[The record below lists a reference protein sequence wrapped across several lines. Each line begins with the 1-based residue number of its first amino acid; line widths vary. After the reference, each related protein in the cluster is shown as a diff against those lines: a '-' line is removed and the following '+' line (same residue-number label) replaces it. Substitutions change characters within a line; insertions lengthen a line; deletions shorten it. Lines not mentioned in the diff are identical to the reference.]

1 MKRVG
6 IDLGG
11 TYIKGGIVDEENR
24 IIVHGS
30 TPTMTEREPE
40 EIIRDMAALVKKLTE
55 EAGITLRDI
64 AGIGIGSPG
73 TIDAGSGKV
82 LYSNNIRW
90 EHVPLAELLGKML
103 AEDAD
108 GGVIKVRVSNDA
120 NCAALGELVCDTD
133 SGVQSAVL
141 LTLGTGVGSGI
152 ILNGK
157 LYEGEHPGGA
167 ELGHMV
173 ICHGGK
179 QCSCGRKGC
188 LEAYVSASA
197 LVEDA
202 RQAARDTEESFLRV
216 LAEEELP
223 TAHLPKKDQQTAMD
237 ELAERQQID
246 GNENKDM
253 LCKLN
258 GKHVIEAVRQKDPA
272 AAKVF
277 ERYLEYL
284 GCGIVNIINIF
295 RPEVIYL
302 GGGICEGFDL
312 MEEPLREY
320 VKQNCFGGEIA
331 MVAQI
336 KKAAHGNDA
345 GIIGAAALIDME

>member
-1 MKRVG
+1 MKRIG

-11 TYIKGGIVDEENR
+11 TYIKGGIVDEENK
-24 IIVHGS
+24 IIAHGA

-73 TIDAGSGKV
+73 TIDAGSGMV

-90 EHVPLAELLGKML
+90 ENVPLAELLGKML
-103 AEDAD
+103 AEEAD
-108 GGVIKVRVSNDA
+108 CGVIKVRVSNDA

-133 SGVQSAVL
+133 SGIRSAVL

-157 LYEGEHPGGA
+157 LYEGEQPGGA

-173 ICHGGK
+173 ICHDGR

-202 RQAARDTEESFLRV
+202 RQAVREAENSVLRMLASEDLHESQI
-216 LAEEELP
+216 
-223 TAHLPKKDQQTAMD
+223 PKEDS
-237 ELAERQQID
+237 
-246 GNENKDM
+246 
-253 LCKLN
+253 LCGLN

-272 AAKVF
+272 AVKVF
-277 ERYLEYL
+277 GQYLEYL
-284 GCGIVNIINIF
+284 GCGIVNIINVF

-312 MEEPLREY
+312 MEETLQKY
-320 VKQNCFGGEIA
+320 VKENCFGGEIA
-331 MVAQI
+331 AVAQI

-345 GIIGAAALIDME
+345 GIIGAAALIDLT

>member
-6 IDLGG
+6 LDLGG

-24 IIVHGS
+24 IIVHGA

-40 EIIRDMAALVKKLTE
+40 EIIRDMASLVKKLTE

-90 EHVPLAELLGKML
+90 ENVPLAELLGKML
-103 AEDAD
+103 AEDTD
-108 GGVIKVRVSNDA
+108 CSVIKVRVSNDA

-157 LYEGEHPGGA
+157 LYEGEQPGGA

-173 ICHGGK
+173 ICHGGR

-202 RQAARDTEESFLRV
+202 RQAARDTEESLLRV
-216 LAEEELP
+216 LAGEESDL
-223 TAHLPKKDQQTAMD
+223 
-237 ELAERQQID
+237 R
-246 GNENKDM
+246 G
-253 LCKLN
+253 LN
-258 GKHVIEAVRQKDPA
+258 GKHVIEAVRKKDTVA
-272 AAKVF
+272 VKVF
-277 ERYLEYL
+277 EQYLEYL
-284 GCGIVNIINIF
+284 GCGITNIINIF

-302 GGGICEGFDL
+302 GGGICEGFEL
-312 MEEPLREY
+312 MEETLQKY

-331 MVAQI
+331 AVARI

-345 GIIGAAALIDME
+345 GIIGAAALIDIE

>member
-1 MKRVG
+1 MKRIG

-11 TYIKGGIVDEENR
+11 TYIKCGIVDEGNR
-24 IIVHGS
+24 ILIHGS

-40 EIIRDMAALVKKLTE
+40 EIIRDMAALVERLVK
-55 EAGITLRDI
+55 EAGFTFRDI

-73 TIDAGSGKV
+73 TVDTGSGNV

-90 EHVPLAELLGKML
+90 ENVELAELLSGML
-103 AEDAD
+103 AGDTEC
-108 GGVIKVRVSNDA
+108 GKLPVKVSNDA
-120 NCAALGELVCDTD
+120 NCAALGEMVCDTD
-133 SGVQSAVL
+133 SGIRSAVL

-152 ILNGK
+152 ILNSK

-173 ICHGGK
+173 ICHGGRK
-179 QCSCGRKGC
+179 CSCGRRGC

-202 RQAARDTEESFLRV
+202 RQAAREAGDSLLCT
-216 LAEEELP
+216 LP
-223 TAHLPKKDQQTAMD
+223 DG
-237 ELAERQQID
+237 ERHETQMPNGD
-246 GNENKDM
+246 P
-253 LCKLN
+253 LCRLN
-258 GKHVIEAVRQKDPA
+258 GRHVIEAVRQKDPA
-272 AAKVF
+272 AGKVF

-295 RPEVIYL
+295 RPDAVYL

-312 MEEPLREY
+312 MEVALQEY
-320 VKQNCFGGEIA
+320 VKQNSFGGKIA
-331 MVAQI
+331 RIAQI

-345 GIIGAAALIDME
+345 GIIGAAALIPLGENGKPLC

>member
-6 IDLGG
+6 LDLGG
-11 TYIKGGIVDEENR
+11 TYIKGGIVDEANR
-24 IIVHGS
+24 IVARGA
-30 TPTMTEREPE
+30 TPTMAERKPE

-55 EAGITLRDI
+55 EASITLYDI

-73 TIDAGSGKV
+73 TIDAGSGMV

-90 EHVPLAELLGKML
+90 ENVPLAELLGKRL
-103 AEDAD
+103 AEDA
-108 GGVIKVRVSNDA
+108 GCGVIKVRVSNDA

-133 SGVQSAVL
+133 SGIRSAVL

-157 LYEGEHPGGA
+157 LYEGEQPGGA

-173 ICHGGK
+173 ICHGGR

-202 RQAARDTEESFLRV
+202 SQAARKVENSVLRI
-216 LAEEELP
+216 LA
-223 TAHLPKKDQQTAMD
+223 
-237 ELAERQQID
+237 
-246 GNENKDM
+246 NEDLHEPQLTKEDP
-253 LCKLN
+253 LRGLN

-272 AAKVF
+272 AVKAF
-277 ERYLEYL
+277 GQYLEYL

-312 MEEPLREY
+312 MEESLQKY
-320 VKQNCFGGEIA
+320 VKENCFGGEIA
-331 MVAQI
+331 AVAQI

-345 GIIGAAALIDME
+345 GIIGAAALID

>member
-11 TYIKGGIVDEENR
+11 TYIKGGIVDEGNR

-40 EIIRDMAALVKKLTE
+40 EIIRDMAFLVKKLME
-55 EAGITLRDI
+55 EVGITLRDI

-90 EHVPLAELLGKML
+90 ENVPLAELLGKML
-103 AEDAD
+103 AEDTD
-108 GGVIKVRVSNDA
+108 CGVIKVRVSNDA

-133 SGVQSAVL
+133 SSIQSAVM

-157 LYEGEHPGGA
+157 LYEGEQSGGA

-173 ICHGGK
+173 ICHGGR

-202 RQAARDTEESFLRV
+202 RRAARDMENSLLCV
-216 LAEEELP
+216 LAGEAPAL
-223 TAHLPKKDQQTAMD
+223 
-237 ELAERQQID
+237 RS
-246 GNENKDM
+246 
-253 LCKLN
+253 LN
-258 GKHVIEAVRQKDPA
+258 GKHVIEAVRKKDPA
-272 AAKVF
+272 AVKVF
-277 ERYLEYL
+277 EQYLEYL
-284 GCGIVNIINIF
+284 GCGITNIINIF

-312 MEEPLREY
+312 MEETLQNY

-331 MVAQI
+331 AVARI

>member
-24 IIVHGS
+24 IIARGA
-30 TPTMTEREPE
+30 TPTMAEREAE
-40 EIIRDMAALVKKLTE
+40 EIIRDMSALVKKLTE
-55 EAGITLRDI
+55 EAGIPLRDI

-73 TIDAGSGKV
+73 TIDAGSGIV

-90 EHVPLAELLGKML
+90 DDVPLAELLGKML

-108 GGVIKVRVSNDA
+108 GSVIKVRVSNDA

-133 SGVQSAVL
+133 TGVQSAVL

-157 LYEGEHPGGA
+157 LYEGEQPGGA

-173 ICHGGK
+173 ICHGGR

-202 RQAARDTEESFLRV
+202 KWAAQEAKDSSL
-216 LAEEELP
+216 LEL
-223 TAHLPKKDQQTAMD
+223 TD
-237 ELAERQQID
+237 R
-246 GNENKDM
+246 
-253 LCKLN
+253 LN
-258 GKHVIEAVRQKDPA
+258 GRNVIEAVRQKDPVA
-272 AAKVF
+272 VKVF
-277 ERYLEYL
+277 EQYLEYL

-295 RPEVIYL
+295 RPEIIYL

-312 MEEPLREY
+312 MEETLQTY
-320 VKQNCFGGEIA
+320 VKENCFGGEIA
-331 MVAQI
+331 AVAQI

-345 GIIGAAALIDME
+345 GIIGAAALIEME

>member
-24 IIVHGS
+24 IIARGA
-30 TPTMTEREPE
+30 TPTMAEREAE

-55 EAGITLRDI
+55 EAGMTLRDI

-73 TIDAGSGKV
+73 TIDAGSGVV

-90 EHVPLAELLGKML
+90 ENVPLADLLAGML
-103 AEDAD
+103 TEDAD
-108 GGVIKVRVSNDA
+108 CGAIKVRVSNDA

-133 SGVQSAVL
+133 SGIQSAVL

-157 LYEGEHPGGA
+157 LYEGEQPGGA

-173 ICHGGK
+173 ICHGGR

-202 RQAARDTEESFLRV
+202 RQAARE
-216 LAEEELP
+216 AEDSALY
-223 TAHLPKKDQQTAMD
+223 A
-237 ELAERQQID
+237 
-246 GNENKDM
+246 
-253 LCKLN
+253 LCGLN
-258 GKHVIEAVRQKDPA
+258 GKHVIEAVRQKDA
-272 AAKVF
+272 AAVKVF

-312 MEEPLREY
+312 MEETLQKYVRE
-320 VKQNCFGGEIA
+320 NCFGGEIA
-331 MVAQI
+331 AAAQI

-345 GIIGAAALIDME
+345 GIIGAAALID

>member
-24 IIVHGS
+24 IIARGA
-30 TPTMTEREPE
+30 TPTMAEREAE

-73 TIDAGSGKV
+73 TIDGGSGKV

-90 EHVPLAELLGKML
+90 ENVPLAEFLGKML

-108 GGVIKVRVSNDA
+108 CGVIKVKVSNDA

-133 SGVQSAVL
+133 SGIRSAVL

-157 LYEGEHPGGA
+157 LYEGEQPGGT

-173 ICHGGK
+173 ICHDGR

-202 RQAARDTEESFLRV
+202 RQIARSMEDSVLRV
-216 LAEEELP
+216 LAGEESTYSPERN
-223 TAHLPKKDQQTAMD
+223 QQAAMG
-237 ELAERQQID
+237 ELAEKKQDI
-246 GNENKDM
+246 
-253 LCKLN
+253 LCGLN

-272 AAKVF
+272 AVKVF
-277 ERYLEYL
+277 EQYLEYL
-284 GCGIVNIINIF
+284 GCEITNIINIF

-312 MEEPLREY
+312 TEETLQKY
-320 VKQNCFGGEIA
+320 VKENCFGGEIA
-331 MVAQI
+331 ATAQI

-345 GIIGAAALIDME
+345 GIIGAAALIDLTSH

>member
-6 IDLGG
+6 LDLGG
-11 TYIKGGIVDEENR
+11 TYIKGGIVDEANR
-24 IIVHGS
+24 IVARGA
-30 TPTMTEREPE
+30 TPTMAEREAE
-40 EIIRDMAALVKKLTE
+40 EIIRDMASLVKKLTE

-73 TIDAGSGKV
+73 TIDAGSGVV

-90 EHVPLAELLGKML
+90 ENVPLAELLGKML
-103 AEDAD
+103 TEDAD
-108 GGVIKVRVSNDA
+108 CGVIKVRVSNDA
-120 NCAALGELVCDTD
+120 NCAALGEMVCDTD
-133 SGVQSAVL
+133 SGIQSAVL

-157 LYEGEHPGGA
+157 LYEGEQPGGA

-173 ICHGGK
+173 ICHGGR

-202 RQAARDTEESFLRV
+202 RQAARNTEKSLLCV
-216 LAEEELP
+216 LAGAELLCP
-223 TAHLPKKDQQTAMD
+223 PEKIQQSAMD
-237 ELAERQQID
+237 GLTEKNQDRLD
-246 GNENKDM
+246 G
-253 LCKLN
+253 LN

-272 AAKVF
+272 AVKVF
-277 ERYLEYL
+277 EQYLEYL
-284 GCGIVNIINIF
+284 GCGITNIINIF

-312 MEEPLREY
+312 MEETLQKYIRE
-320 VKQNCFGGEIA
+320 NCFGGEIA
-331 MVAQI
+331 AVAQI

-345 GIIGAAALIDME
+345 GIIGAAALIDLT

>member
-1 MKRVG
+1 MKRIG

-24 IIVHGS
+24 IIARGA
-30 TPTMTEREPE
+30 TPTMAEREAE

-55 EAGITLRDI
+55 DAGITLHDI

-73 TIDAGSGKV
+73 TIDAGSGMV

-90 EHVPLAELLGKML
+90 ENVPLAELLGKML

-108 GGVIKVRVSNDA
+108 CGVIKVRVSNDA
-120 NCAALGELVCDTD
+120 NCAALGELACDTD
-133 SGVQSAVL
+133 SGIRSAVL

-157 LYEGEHPGGA
+157 LYEGEQPGGA

-173 ICHGGK
+173 ICHGGR

-202 RQAARDTEESFLRV
+202 RQEAREAENSV
-216 LAEEELP
+216 LCMLANEELHAP
-223 TAHLPKKDQQTAMD
+223 QLTKEDP
-237 ELAERQQID
+237 
-246 GNENKDM
+246 
-253 LCKLN
+253 LCGLN
-258 GKHVIEAVRQKDPA
+258 GKHVIEAVRQTDPA
-272 AAKVF
+272 AVKVF
-277 ERYLEYL
+277 RQYLEYL

-295 RPEVIYL
+295 RPEVVYL

-312 MEEPLREY
+312 MEESLQKY
-320 VKQNCFGGEIA
+320 VKENCFGGEIA
-331 MVAQI
+331 AVSQI
-336 KKAAHGNDA
+336 KKALYGNDA
-345 GIIGAAALIDME
+345 GIIGAAALIDFT

>member
-24 IIVHGS
+24 IIAHGS
-30 TPTMTEREPE
+30 TPTMTEREPK
-40 EIIRDMAALVKKLTE
+40 EIIRDMAVLVEKLME
-55 EAGITLRDI
+55 ETGLTIRDI

-90 EHVPLAELLGKML
+90 ENVPLAELLGKML
-103 AEDAD
+103 TEDAD
-108 GGVIKVRVSNDA
+108 CGVIKVRVSNDA
-120 NCAALGELVCDTD
+120 NCAALGELVCDSD
-133 SGVQSAVL
+133 SDIRSAVL

-157 LYEGEHPGGA
+157 LYEGEQPGGA

-173 ICHGGK
+173 ICHGGR

-202 RQAARDTEESFLRV
+202 RRAALDREDSVLRALAGEEPLYLPEKNRQA
-216 LAEEELP
+216 
-223 TAHLPKKDQQTAMD
+223 AMD
-237 ELAERQQID
+237 ELTLD
-246 GNENKDM
+246 G
-253 LCKLN
+253 LN
-258 GKHVIEAVRQKDPA
+258 GKHVIEAVRQTDPA
-272 AAKVF
+272 AVKVF
-277 ERYLEYL
+277 EHYLEYL

-312 MEEPLREY
+312 MEETLQKY
-320 VKQNCFGGEIA
+320 VKENCFGGEIA
-331 MVAQI
+331 AVAQI

>member
-6 IDLGG
+6 LDLGG

-24 IIVHGS
+24 IIACGA
-30 TPTMTEREPE
+30 TPTMAEREPE
-40 EIIRDMAALVKKLTE
+40 EIIRDMASLVKKLTE

-73 TIDAGSGKV
+73 TIDAGSGVV

-90 EHVPLAELLGKML
+90 ENVPLAELLGKML
-103 AEDAD
+103 TEDAD
-108 GGVIKVRVSNDA
+108 CGVIKVRVSNDA

-133 SGVQSAVL
+133 SGIQSAVL

-152 ILNGK
+152 ILKGK
-157 LYEGEHPGGA
+157 LYEGEQPGGA

-173 ICHGGK
+173 ICHGGR

-202 RQAARDTEESFLRV
+202 RQAARNTEKSLLCV
-216 LAEEELP
+216 LAGAELSCTP
-223 TAHLPKKDQQTAMD
+223 EKIQQSAMD
-237 ELAERQQID
+237 GLTEKNQDRLD
-246 GNENKDM
+246 G
-253 LCKLN
+253 LN

-272 AAKVF
+272 AVKVF
-277 ERYLEYL
+277 EQYLEYL
-284 GCGIVNIINIF
+284 GCGITNIINIF

-312 MEEPLREY
+312 MEETLQKYIRE
-320 VKQNCFGGEIA
+320 NCFGGEIA
-331 MVAQI
+331 AVAQI

-345 GIIGAAALIDME
+345 GIIGAAALIDLT

>member
-6 IDLGG
+6 LDLGG

-40 EIIRDMAALVKKLTE
+40 EIIRDMASLVKKLTE
-55 EAGITLRDI
+55 EAGITLHDI
-64 AGIGIGSPG
+64 DGVGIGSPG

-90 EHVPLAELLGKML
+90 ENVPLAELLGKML
-103 AEDAD
+103 AEDTD
-108 GGVIKVRVSNDA
+108 CDVIKVKVSNDA

-133 SGVQSAVL
+133 SRVQSAVL
-141 LTLGTGVGSGI
+141 LTLGTGVGGGI

-173 ICHGGK
+173 ICHGGR

-202 RQAARDTEESFLRV
+202 RQAARDMENSVLHV
-216 LAEEELP
+216 LAGEEPAL
-223 TAHLPKKDQQTAMD
+223 H
-237 ELAERQQID
+237 
-246 GNENKDM
+246 G
-253 LCKLN
+253 LN
-258 GKHVIEAVRQKDPA
+258 GKHVIEAVRKKDPA
-272 AAKVF
+272 AVKVF
-277 ERYLEYL
+277 EQYLEYL

-312 MEEPLREY
+312 MEETLQKY
-320 VKQNCFGGEIA
+320 VRGNCFGGEIA

-336 KKAAHGNDA
+336 KKAVHGNDA
-345 GIIGAAALIDME
+345 GIIGAAALIDMK

>member
-1 MKRVG
+1 MKRIG

-11 TYIKGGIVDEENR
+11 TYIKGGVVDEENR
-24 IIVHGS
+24 IIARRAV
-30 TPTMTEREPE
+30 PTGKEREPE
-40 EIIRDMAALVKKLTE
+40 EIIRDMAALAEKLVK
-55 EAGITLRDI
+55 EAGLTFQDI

-73 TIDAGSGKV
+73 TIDAESGTV
-82 LYSNNIRW
+82 LYSNNIQW
-90 EHVPLAELLGKML
+90 KDVPLAELLSKML
-103 AEDAD
+103 ADA
-108 GGVIKVRVSNDA
+108 GALTVRVSNDA
-120 NCAALGELVCDTD
+120 NCAALGEMVCDTD
-133 SGVQSAVL
+133 SGVRSAVL

-152 ILNGK
+152 ILNGR

-173 ICHGGK
+173 ICYGGR

-202 RQAARDTEESFLRV
+202 RRAARETKDSILHTLVLEEFLEPS
-216 LAEEELP
+216 A
-223 TAHLPKKDQQTAMD
+223 PKED
-237 ELAERQQID
+237 L
-246 GNENKDM
+246 
-253 LCKLN
+253 LCRLN
-258 GKHVIEAVRQKDPA
+258 GRHVIEAVRQKDPA
-272 AAKVF
+272 AGKVF
-277 ERYLEYL
+277 DRYLEYL

-312 MEEPLREY
+312 MEDALREN
-320 VKQNCFGGEIA
+320 VKKNCFGGGIA
-331 MVAQI
+331 MTAQI

-345 GIIGAAALIDME
+345 GIIGAAALTNKNDG

>member
-6 IDLGG
+6 LDLGG
-11 TYIKGGIVDEENR
+11 TYIKGGIVDEGNR
-24 IIVHGS
+24 IVAHGA

-40 EIIRDMAALVKKLTE
+40 EIIRDMASLVKKLTE
-55 EAGITLRDI
+55 EAGISLRDI

-90 EHVPLAELLGKML
+90 ENVPLAELLGKML
-103 AEDAD
+103 AEDTD
-108 GGVIKVRVSNDA
+108 CGVIKVRVSNDA

-133 SGVQSAVL
+133 SGIQSAVL

-173 ICHGGK
+173 ICHGGRL
-179 QCSCGRKGC
+179 CSCGRKGC

-202 RQAARDTEESFLRV
+202 RQAARDTEKSLLCV
-216 LAEEELP
+216 LAGEEPSYSPEKNRQA
-223 TAHLPKKDQQTAMD
+223 TMG
-237 ELAERQQID
+237 ELAEKKQD
-246 GNENKDM
+246 SLYG
-253 LCKLN
+253 LN
-258 GKHVIEAVRQKDPA
+258 GKHVIEAVRKKDPA
-272 AAKVF
+272 AVKVF
-277 ERYLEYL
+277 EQYLEYL
-284 GCGIVNIINIF
+284 GCGITNIINIF

-312 MEEPLREY
+312 MEETLQNY
-320 VKQNCFGGEIA
+320 VAQNCFGGEIA
-331 MVAQI
+331 AVARI

>member
-1 MKRVG
+1 MKRIG

-11 TYIKGGIVDEENR
+11 TYIKGGVVDGENK
-24 IIVHGS
+24 ILVHGS
-30 TPTMTEREPE
+30 TPTLTEREPE
-40 EIIRDMAALVKKLTE
+40 EIIKDMAALAEKLAE
-55 EAGITLRDI
+55 EAGLSLRDL

-73 TIDAGSGKV
+73 TIDAGNGIV

-90 EHVPLAELLGKML
+90 ENVPLAGLLGKML
-103 AEDAD
+103 SQNAD
-108 GGVIKVRVSNDA
+108 CGALPVRVSNDA
-120 NCAALGELVCDTD
+120 NCAALGEMACDRD
-133 SGVQSAVL
+133 SDIKSAVL

-157 LYEGEHPGGA
+157 LYEGEQPGGA

-197 LVEDA
+197 LVGDA
-202 RQAARDTEESFLRV
+202 RREALETEDSVMYALLGEEARVPYSAEDGREKREDLLR
-216 LAEEELP
+216 
-223 TAHLPKKDQQTAMD
+223 
-237 ELAERQQID
+237 
-246 GNENKDM
+246 G
-253 LCKLN
+253 LN
-258 GKHVIEAVRQKDPA
+258 GKHVIGAVRKKDPA
-272 AAKVF
+272 AVKAF
-277 ERYLEYL
+277 ERYLDYL
-284 GCGIVNIINIF
+284 GCGLTNIINIF

-312 MEEPLREY
+312 MEDVLQNY
-320 VKQNCFGGEIA
+320 VNKNCFGGEVA
-331 MVAQI
+331 AAAQI

-345 GIIGAAALIDME
+345 GIIGAAALVLHYL

>member
-11 TYIKGGIVDEENR
+11 TYIKCGIVDEENR

-40 EIIRDMAALVKKLTE
+40 EIIRDMAFLVKKLME
-55 EAGITLRDI
+55 EVGITLRDI

-73 TIDAGSGKV
+73 TIDVGSGKV

-90 EHVPLAELLGKML
+90 ENVPLAELLGKML
-103 AEDAD
+103 AEDTD
-108 GGVIKVRVSNDA
+108 CGVIKVRVSNDA

-133 SGVQSAVL
+133 SSIQSAVM

-157 LYEGEHPGGA
+157 LYEGEQSGGA

-173 ICHGGK
+173 ICYGGR

-202 RQAARDTEESFLRV
+202 RQAARDMEESLLRA
-216 LAEEELP
+216 LAGEEPAL
-223 TAHLPKKDQQTAMD
+223 
-237 ELAERQQID
+237 RS
-246 GNENKDM
+246 
-253 LCKLN
+253 LN
-258 GKHVIEAVRQKDPA
+258 GKHVIEAVRKKDPA
-272 AAKVF
+272 AVKVF
-277 ERYLEYL
+277 EQYLEYL

-312 MEEPLREY
+312 MEEKLQKYMKE
-320 VKQNCFGGEIA
+320 NCFGGEIA
-331 MVAQI
+331 AVAQI

>member
-6 IDLGG
+6 LDLGG
-11 TYIKGGIVDEENR
+11 TYIKGGVVDEENR
-24 IIVHGS
+24 IIARGA
-30 TPTMTEREPE
+30 TPTMAEREAE

-90 EHVPLAELLGKML
+90 ENVPLAELLEKML
-103 AEDAD
+103 AEDA
-108 GGVIKVRVSNDA
+108 GCGVIKVRVSNDA

-133 SGVQSAVL
+133 SGVQSAIL

-157 LYEGEHPGGA
+157 LYEGEQPGGA

-173 ICHGGK
+173 ICHGGR
-179 QCSCGRKGC
+179 QCSCGGKGC

-202 RQAARDTEESFLRV
+202 RQAAREAENSVLRT
-216 LAEEELP
+216 LAGEELMY
-223 TAHLPKKDQQTAMD
+223 LPEERNQQAAMG
-237 ELAERQQID
+237 ELAEKKQDI
-246 GNENKDM
+246 
-253 LCKLN
+253 LCGLN
-258 GKHVIEAVRQKDPA
+258 GKHVIEAVRQKDPTA
-272 AAKVF
+272 VKVF
-277 ERYLEYL
+277 EQYLEYL

-312 MEEPLREY
+312 MEETLQKY
-320 VKQNCFGGEIA
+320 VKENCFGGEIA
-331 MVAQI
+331 AVAQI
-336 KKAAHGNDA
+336 KKAAHGDDA
-345 GIIGAAALIDME
+345 GIIGDAELIDLT

>member
-1 MKRVG
+1 MKRIG

-24 IIVHGS
+24 IIVRGAM
-30 TPTMTEREPE
+30 PTIAEREAE

-55 EAGITLRDI
+55 EAGIILHDI

-73 TIDAGSGKV
+73 TIDAGSGVV

-90 EHVPLAELLGKML
+90 ENVPLAELLAGML
-103 AEDAD
+103 TEDAD
-108 GGVIKVRVSNDA
+108 CGVIEVRVSNDA
-120 NCAALGELVCDTD
+120 NCAALGEMVCDTD
-133 SGVQSAVL
+133 SSIQSAVL

-152 ILNGK
+152 ILNKK
-157 LYEGEHPGGA
+157 LYEGEQAGGA

-173 ICHGGK
+173 ICHGGR
-179 QCSCGRKGC
+179 QCSCGRRGC

-202 RQAARDTEESFLRV
+202 RRAARDMEESLLRA
-216 LAEEELP
+216 LAGEEL
-223 TAHLPKKDQQTAMD
+223 AL
-237 ELAERQQID
+237 RS
-246 GNENKDM
+246 
-253 LCKLN
+253 LN
-258 GKHVIEAVRQKDPA
+258 GKHVIEAVRKKDPA
-272 AAKVF
+272 AVKVF
-277 ERYLEYL
+277 EQYLEYL

-312 MEEPLREY
+312 MEEKLQKYMKE
-320 VKQNCFGGEIA
+320 NCFGGEIA
-331 MVAQI
+331 AVAQI

>member
-24 IIVHGS
+24 IIARGA
-30 TPTMTEREPE
+30 TPTMAEREAE
-40 EIIRDMAALVKKLTE
+40 EIIRDMSALVKKLTE
-55 EAGITLRDI
+55 EAGIPLRDI

-73 TIDAGSGKV
+73 TIDAGSGIV

-90 EHVPLAELLGKML
+90 DNVPLAELLEKML

-108 GGVIKVRVSNDA
+108 GSVIKVRVSNDA
-120 NCAALGELVCDTD
+120 NCAALGELVCDMDT
-133 SGVQSAVL
+133 GVQSAVL

-157 LYEGEHPGGA
+157 LYEGEQPGGA

-173 ICHGGK
+173 ICHGGR

-202 RQAARDTEESFLRV
+202 KRAAQEAKDSSLF
-216 LAEEELP
+216 EL
-223 TAHLPKKDQQTAMD
+223 TD
-237 ELAERQQID
+237 R
-246 GNENKDM
+246 
-253 LCKLN
+253 LN
-258 GKHVIEAVRQKDPA
+258 GRNVIEAVRQKDPVA
-272 AAKVF
+272 VKVF
-277 ERYLEYL
+277 EQYLEYL

-295 RPEVIYL
+295 RPEIIYL

-312 MEEPLREY
+312 MEDTLREY

-345 GIIGAAALIDME
+345 GIIGAAALIEME

>member
-6 IDLGG
+6 LDLGG

-40 EIIRDMAALVKKLTE
+40 EIIRDMASLVKKLTE
-55 EAGITLRDI
+55 EAGVTLHDI

-90 EHVPLAELLGKML
+90 ENIPLAELLGKML

-108 GGVIKVRVSNDA
+108 CDVIKVRVSNDA
-120 NCAALGELVCDTD
+120 NCSALGELVCDTD
-133 SGVQSAVL
+133 SGIQSAVL

-152 ILNGK
+152 ILKGK

-173 ICHGGK
+173 ICHGGR

-197 LVEDA
+197 LVEDV
-202 RQAARDTEESFLRV
+202 RQAARDTENSLLCV
-216 LAEEELP
+216 LAGEEPAL
-223 TAHLPKKDQQTAMD
+223 
-237 ELAERQQID
+237 R
-246 GNENKDM
+246 G
-253 LCKLN
+253 LN
-258 GKHVIEAVRQKDPA
+258 GKHVIEAVRKKDPA
-272 AAKVF
+272 AVKVF
-277 ERYLEYL
+277 EQYLEYL

-312 MEEPLREY
+312 MEETLQKY
-320 VKQNCFGGEIA
+320 VKKNCFGGEIA

>member
-24 IIVHGS
+24 IIVRGA
-30 TPTMTEREPE
+30 TPTITEREPE
-40 EIIRDMAALVKKLTE
+40 EIIRDMASLVKKLTE
-55 EAGITLRDI
+55 EAGITLRNI

-90 EHVPLAELLGKML
+90 ENIPLAELLWKML
-103 AEDAD
+103 AEDTDCGA
-108 GGVIKVRVSNDA
+108 IKVRVSNDA
-120 NCAALGELVCDTD
+120 NCAALGELVRDTD
-133 SGVQSAVL
+133 SGVRSAVL

-157 LYEGEHPGGA
+157 LYEGEQPGGA

-173 ICHGGK
+173 ICHGGR

-202 RQAARDTEESFLRV
+202 RQEAREVETSV
-216 LAEEELP
+216 LYALAGAELP
-223 TAHLPKKDQQTAMD
+223 CPPAKIQQSAMD
-237 ELAERQQID
+237 GLTEKNQDRLD
-246 GNENKDM
+246 G
-253 LCKLN
+253 LN
-258 GKHVIEAVRQKDPA
+258 GKHVMEAVRRKDPA
-272 AAKVF
+272 AVKVF

-312 MEEPLREY
+312 MEETLQKY
-320 VKQNCFGGEIA
+320 VKENCFGGEIA
-331 MVAQI
+331 AVAQI

-345 GIIGAAALIDME
+345 GIIGAAALIDRE